1 MASFTHVIVDNEGW
15 AHSNALHTG
24 HFPRLLWQMLRAF
37 DYTEPPQYS
46 GHESSLL
53 GTERCQMIVKIP
65 ACPARLDW
73 DSWQLTVY
81 GRKLADS
88 WEIAARKAIE
98 EFSEKHNAE
107 VIDTPY
113 SVFPLRDETTQAYTD
128 RVNRN
133 LNIMMPDYSVRTAL
147 SFSYSSALSNMYEQL
162 REENAI
168 CRSKAREAHLHE
180 QHMIGTQDKIK
191 TLKAKSRARKIR
203 IQELQEELE
212 NRTQMVQHLEG
223 QLQQAQEWIEDA
235 QAQVQAAAE
244 MEADAAEEE
253 PEEEEEE
260 EDPEEIEGVSG
271 VESGPGTP

>member
-1 MASFTHVIVDNEGW
+1 ME
-15 AHSNALHTG
+15 
-24 HFPRLLWQMLRAF
+24 
-37 DYTEPPQYS
+37 
-46 GHESSLL
+46 
-53 GTERCQMIVKIP
+53 
-65 ACPARLDW
+65 W

-107 VIDTPY
+107 VVDTPY
-113 SVFPLRDETTQAYTD
+113 SVFPLKDETTQAYAD

-133 LNIMMPDYSVRTAL
+133 MNYMMPDYNVRTAL
-147 SFSYSSALSNMYEQL
+147 SFSYSSALINMYEQL
-162 REENAI
+162 CEENVV
-168 CRSKAREAHLHE
+168 CRSKAQEAHLQE
-180 QHMIGTQDKIK
+180 QHMIGTQDKFK

-203 IQELQEELE
+203 IQELHEELE

-223 QLQQAQEWIEDA
+223 QLQQAHELIEDV
-235 QAQVQAAAE
+235 QAQVQAAAD
-244 MEADAAEEE
+244 MEAEAAEEE
-253 PEEEEEE
+253 PEEEEE